1 MKINVENCSSPGAS
15 FTKNTNHVMLVI
27 YEWIVEQN
35 HPTLSFRE
43 FRSLIEKDKKV
54 NDNNNRNIYPLLKNC
69 GFINY
74 EKGENLVTEHFFTNK
89 GLAYVKAL
97 ETVELLKTS
106 DYSND
111 KKEQSFVQIHEILE
125 QLIFEGLEKL
135 LQSGANYTDAFK
147 DFIRFIALF
156 DKINKVEFTYLL
168 YYRTHCSDYA
178 FEEIAT
184 VINQYR
190 NNDIEI
196 DVVVNVRNDIEL
208 RETTS
213 NTRRNEGIEYLTSYS
228 YFVSLLAQA
237 GLITKDND
245 YYLLKSTC
253 KEKISKLLE
262 V

>member
-1 MKINVENCSSPGAS
+1 
-15 FTKNTNHVMLVI
+15 MLVI

-125 QLIFEGLEKL
+125 QG
-135 LQSGANYTDAFK
+135 
-147 DFIRFIALF
+147 
-156 DKINKVEFTYLL
+156 
-168 YYRTHCSDYA
+168 
-178 FEEIAT
+178 
-184 VINQYR
+184 
-190 NNDIEI
+190 
-196 DVVVNVRNDIEL
+196 
-208 RETTS
+208 
-213 NTRRNEGIEYLTSYS
+213 
-228 YFVSLLAQA
+228 
-237 GLITKDND
+237 
-245 YYLLKSTC
+245 
-253 KEKISKLLE
+253 
-262 V
+262 